1 VNKGEGDSTSMTVT
15 KTSTQVITGGV
26 DTHQATHCA
35 AVVDEQQRPVADREF
50 PATRAGYQQ
59 LLDWMA
65 SFGLL
70 ARVGVES
77 TGSYGAG
84 LARHLLA
91 AGIEVHEIQRPEKNT
106 RHAVGKS
113 DVLDAY
119 SAARQA
125 ATGTAGGRLLGLPK
139 TTTGTVESIRLIKV
153 PRDSAVKQRTAA
165 YSQLR
170 DLVTTAPTT
179 IHDELIGLTG
189 HQRVLKAVGYRPDRA
204 RLHDPVQ
211 AAKRGLRDLARR
223 IQALDVEISAADK
236 DLARLTRRVVP
247 SLLAMRQV
255 GPQTAA
261 QLVITAGENITRM
274 RTEATFAKLCGVA
287 PLPASSGKQGT
298 RHRLNRGGD
307 RRANSMLY
315 LIVVGRLKNHPPTQ
329 DYLQRRLA
337 EGKTKSEIIRC
348 LKRHLVRSVYRAL
361 RNDLTSP

>member
-1 VNKGEGDSTSMTVT
+1 MTAIKTSTQVR
-15 KTSTQVITGGV
+15 STQVITGGV
-26 DTHQATHCA
+26 DTHQVTHHA
-35 AVVDEQQRPVADREF
+35 AVVDEQLRPVADREF
-50 PATRAGYQQ
+50 AATRAGYQQ

-65 SFGLL
+65 SFGLV

-84 LARHLLA
+84 LARHLWA
-91 AGIEVHEIQRPEKNT
+91 AGILVHEIQRPEKKT
-106 RHAVGKS
+106 RHSVGKS

-125 ATGTAGGRLLGLPK
+125 ATGTADGRLLGLPK
-139 TTTGTVESIRLIKV
+139 ATTGVVEAIRLVKV
-153 PRDSAVKQRTAA
+153 PRDSAVKHRTAA

-170 DLVTTAPTT
+170 DLVTTAPSV

-189 HQRVLKAVGYRPDRA
+189 HQRVAKAVGYRPDRA
-204 RLHDPVQ
+204 RLHEPLQ

-223 IQALDVEISAADK
+223 IQALDLEIAAADK

-261 QLVITAGENITRM
+261 RLVITAGENITRM
-274 RTEATFAKLCGVA
+274 RTEATFAKLVGVA

-307 RRANSMLY
+307 RQANSMLY
-315 LIVVGRLKNHPPTQ
+315 LVIIGRMKNHPPTQ
-329 DYLQRRLA
+329 AYMARRLA
-337 EGKTKSEIIRC
+337 EGKTKNEIIRC
-348 LKRHLVRSVYRAL
+348 LKRHLARTIYQAL
-361 RNDLTSP
+361 RNDLLTP

>member
-1 VNKGEGDSTSMTVT
+1 MTT
-15 KTSTQVITGGV
+15 IKTTTQLITGGV
-26 DTHQATHCA
+26 DTHQLTHQA
-35 AVVDEQQRPVADREF
+35 AVVDEQLRPVADRVF
-50 PATRAGYQQ
+50 PATEVGYQQ

-65 SFGLL
+65 GFGLV
-70 ARVGVES
+70 AKVGVES

-91 AGIEVHEIQRPEKNT
+91 AGVEVHEIQRPEK
-106 RHAVGKS
+106 AVRQAAGKS

-125 ATGTAGGRLLGLPK
+125 ATGTANGRLLGLPK
-139 TTTGTVESIRLIKV
+139 TTTGIVESIRLIKV

-170 DLVTTAPTT
+170 DLVTTAPGAV
-179 IHDELIGLTG
+179 HDELIGLSG
-189 HQRVLKAVGYRPDRA
+189 KQRVRRAVGYRPDPA
-204 RLHDPVQ
+204 RLHEPVQ

-223 IQALDVEISAADK
+223 IVALDAEIAAADQE
-236 DLARLTRRVVP
+236 LARLTQKAVP

-255 GPQTAA
+255 GTQTAA
-261 QLVITAGENITRM
+261 QLVITAGQNITRM

-307 RRANSMLY
+307 RQANSMLF
-315 LIVVGRLKNHPPTQ
+315 LIVIGRLKNHRPTQ
-329 DYLQRRLA
+329 DYLERRIA
-337 EGKTKSEIIRC
+337 DGKTKNETIRC
-348 LKRHLVRSVYRAL
+348 LKRHLARSIYRAS
-361 RNDLTSP
+361 RTTSPPLDDL